1 MSKLENKSIEA
12 LKEMKE
18 ECLEKI
24 EQHKYYLTLTT
35 SLIYT
40 LNNRMWLKFYTNRFN
55 LIEAELKRRKEL
67 SLDCVIEPGN

>member
-1 MSKLENKSIEA
+1 MNKLENKSIEA

-55 LIEAELKRRKEL
+55 LIEAELKRRKEVP
-67 SLDCVIEPGN
+67 SDYVIKPIN